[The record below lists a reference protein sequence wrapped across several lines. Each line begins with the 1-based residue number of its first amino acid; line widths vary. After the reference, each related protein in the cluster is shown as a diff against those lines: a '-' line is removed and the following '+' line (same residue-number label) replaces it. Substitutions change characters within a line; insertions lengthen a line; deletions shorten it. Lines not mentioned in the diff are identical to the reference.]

1 MKTKLLLTL
10 AASALLLAA
19 CGGTPKPTPTPSS
32 EETTSE
38 TTSVESEDSS
48 KEEVTSEGTS
58 EEATSEGTSEGTS
71 EESTSEEATSEGTSE
86 EATSEETTFEESSE
100 ESSES
105 SSEEEHEPSAKA
117 VLRNIGTGEEITSVT
132 EGTGA
137 YKLVVEF
144 ENLPDGA
151 DPATASY
158 TFPKSTGIARVQE
171 QAGFAANERLFVVEF
186 AGKINETIKVDFNLG
201 GDHLVFNTPLKLD
214 IAKNDA
220 LYTKIGTPEDF
231 VSKVLTA
238 TTGRFELTANL
249 DLGGMDAPG
258 AKSNVTFNGLLDGN
272 GHTVSNFVAAPKDN
286 GTEGGLW
293 AHIGSGLIRNTH
305 FVGTINQTAGWGSL
319 LGKEVQELAIIENC
333 LFEATSTVDTSALD
347 WTWQRSGIV
356 AGFLKG
362 TVRDCVTFNVTG
374 NAQMFDIA
382 PYSGPTSHIQNVY
395 TSSAEN
401 LSVPFDPNGGT
412 QDWSVPGD
420 VVGCTYSVDWA
431 TIDVDDVK
439 LDSSIWT
446 LAAGVAPKLAH
457 DGESAVTFSPALE
470 IAGIPNSL
478 KVGEHAAL
486 TFSPKNFPA
495 GEVAYSIENASK
507 LSAAIT
513 DASIDVEALEE
524 GNGSFDLVAKIADVE
539 VARKTVS
546 IVVLDAGATVE
557 VLPVIA
563 QGNSPTKIEG
573 AGIWVYL
580 DNTDLGITGA
590 NAESILADITIRATS
605 ENPAAAPYVDG
616 GSNALA
622 YDHHT
627 FDDYGANTV
636 RLFIFMNAGVPTD
649 WDMTIEVAIKLTI
662 SGQEYAKTISF
673 FNGVYQQA

>member
-48 KEEVTSEGTS
+48 EEEVTSEGTS
-58 EEATSEGTSEGTS
+58 EET
-71 EESTSEEATSEGTSE
+71 TSE
-86 EATSEETTFEESSE
+86 EATSEETTSEETTSEEATSEETTSEESSE
-100 ESSES
+100 ESSESSES

-117 VLRNIGTGEEITSVT
+117 VLRNIGTGEEVTSVT

-151 DPATASY
+151 DPASATY

-272 GHTVSNFVAAPKDN
+272 GHTISNFVAAPLDD
-286 GTEGGLW
+286 GTTGGLW
-293 AHIGSGLIRNTH
+293 THVGSGLIRNTH

-362 TVRDCVTFNVTG
+362 TVRDCVTFNVTH
-374 NAQMFDIA
+374 NAQMFDVA

-395 TSSAEN
+395 TSSADN

-412 QDWSVPGD
+412 QEWSVPGD

-431 TIDVDDVK
+431 TIDLETVK

-470 IAGIPNSL
+470 IVGIPNSL

-524 GNGSFDLVAKIADVE
+524 GNGSFDLVAKIGGDE

-546 IVVLDAGATVE
+546 IVVLDAGATVN
-557 VLPVIA
+557 VLPVK
-563 QGNSPTKIEG
+563 NTSRVEG
-573 AGIWVYL
+573 AGIFVYL
-580 DNTDLGITGA
+580 DNTDL
-590 NAESILADITIRATS
+590 DITPEIAGSIIKEISITAS
-605 ENPAAAPYVDG
+605 SDNPNAQPYVTG
-616 GSNALA
+616 GTNPLTYNDSHFEGYTADSVTL
-622 YDHHT
+622 YVT
-627 FDDYGANTV
+627 
-636 RLFIFMNAGVPTD
+636 MNVGVPAD